1 MNPIKLFI
9 HENIFTL
16 RSALQDELKWKLCK
30 KQRQDSCYCADCLA
44 INEHTHAAV
53 LYLPQKNAYTKDD
66 IQPLLIYGAQKRN
79 VSEPLFF
86 IIENPEN
93 ILPAA
98 ANSLLKTLEEPA
110 ENTYFIFLC
119 QNIQNVLPTIISR
132 AEQSFI
138 STQSDQP
145 TSLKHE
151 LFDLILNMYHGKEIS
166 LASIETILQKKCPD
180 SITSAR
186 ILNDLIAQ
194 ITHENSHEKNVLILN
209 ILYNYCS
216 TPASPGGSKIFWR
229 TVILELSEALCG

>member
-16 RSALQDELKWKLCK
+16 RSACQDELKSKLCK
-30 KQRQDSCYCADCLA
+30 NQRQDSCYCADCLA

-79 VSEPLFF
+79 ASEPLIF

-138 STQSDQP
+138 LARIEESIS
-145 TSLKHE
+145 SRHE
-151 LFDLILNMYHGKEIS
+151 LFDLVFNMCAEKEVS
-166 LASIETILQKKCPD
+166 SSTIEIILQKKCPD
-180 SITSAR
+180 STTSIK

-194 ITHENSHEKNVLILN
+194 ITDKNVSGKKGVILN
-209 ILYNYCS
+209 ILYSYCS
-216 TPASPGGSKIFWR
+216 SPASPGGSKIFWR
-229 TVILELSEALCG
+229 TLILELLESLC

>member
-9 HENIFTL
+9 HENIFVL
-16 RSALQDELKWKLCK
+16 RSACQDELKSKLCK
-30 KQRQDSCYCADCLA
+30 NQRQDSCYCSNCNA
-44 INEHTHAAV
+44 INEHTHPCV
-53 LYLPQKNAYTKDD
+53 LFLTAKSSYTKDD

-132 AEQSFI
+132 SEQSFI
-138 STQSDQP
+138 STQTGEQ

-151 LFDLILNMYHGKEIS
+151 LFDLIFSMCNGKEVS
-166 LASIETILQKKCPD
+166 SASIETILQKKCPD
-180 SITSAR
+180 SVTSAK

-194 ITHENSHEKNVLILN
+194 ITHENSSEKKALILN
-209 ILYNYCS
+209 ILYNYCA
-216 TPASPGGSKIFWR
+216 TPASPGGSKILWR
-229 TVILELSEALCG
+229 TIILELSETLCG